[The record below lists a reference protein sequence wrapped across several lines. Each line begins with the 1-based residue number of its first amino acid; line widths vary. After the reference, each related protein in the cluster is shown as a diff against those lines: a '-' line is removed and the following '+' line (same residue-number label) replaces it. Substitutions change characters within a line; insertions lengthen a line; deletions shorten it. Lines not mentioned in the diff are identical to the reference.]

1 MTKLNSKARRLH
13 KVEML
18 LANAPQGLLRTELA
32 KALGVNKSTITRY
45 VQQMGTE
52 SPLVQLDN
60 GRLSIDRRLHEVPVS
75 LTMIEIEALHLA
87 SKVLM
92 DQTEVAPPHL
102 VSALE
107 KLALV
112 QNQISTVLGA
122 QLESTTQQLQ
132 KYSQKISQLEKCQ
145 SVIEDLTI
153 AIAEQRPI
161 HLTLESNPINTELN
175 SKDNSPV
182 FPLMLKY
189 AKHPNS
195 ASSSNNDIELICSYI
210 PAVMV
215 EKLDSLESPD
225 IYSIKVQEIQGV
237 QLLSSAPEVFQKIS
251 SALN

>member
-1 MTKLNSKARRLH
+1 MNKLNSKARRLH

-45 VQQMGTE
+45 VQQMGIE

-60 GRLSIDRRLHEVPVS
+60 GRLSIDRRLHEISVS

-102 VSALE
+102 VSALD
-107 KLALV
+107 KLAKV
-112 QNQISTVLGA
+112 QNQISTVLGS
-122 QLESTTQQLQ
+122 QLEATTKKL
-132 KYSQKISQLEKCQ
+132 KKHSQKISQLEKCQ
-145 SVIEDLTI
+145 LVIEDLTI
-153 AIAEQRPI
+153 AIAEQRPV
-161 HLTLESNPINTELN
+161 HLTFESNSIKSESYAK
-175 SKDNSPV
+175 SKSPV

-189 AKHPNS
+189 AMHSDTTPNS
-195 ASSSNNDIELICSYI
+195 RNEIELICSYI

-215 EKLDSLESPD
+215 DKIETLESPD
-225 IYSIKVQEIQGV
+225 IYSIQVNEIQGV
-237 QLLSSAPEVFQKIS
+237 QLLSSAPEIFQKIS